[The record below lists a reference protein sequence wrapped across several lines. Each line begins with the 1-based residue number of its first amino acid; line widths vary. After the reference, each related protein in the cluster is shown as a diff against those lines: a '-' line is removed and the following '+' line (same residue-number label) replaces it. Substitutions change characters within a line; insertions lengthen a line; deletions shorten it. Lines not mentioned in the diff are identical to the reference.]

1 MNEADQVVQD
11 EMENEEG
18 AVAAE
23 APAPRRRW
31 PWLLVVVALL
41 GAGGWLGWSR
51 FFAADAE
58 AGPEAG
64 SASAAPAVE
73 PGRPAIVDAGSAE
86 YLALEPPLVVNFAA
100 GGQLRYLQVSVDLMA
115 GNKKDLDLA
124 RRHEPALRHALI
136 ALFSERDYEALL
148 TRAGKEALRQE
159 ALKTVQAELQQLAG
173 RPLVADVYFST
184 FVMQ

>member
-1 MNEADQVVQD
+1 MIEAEEGIQD
-11 EMENEEG
+11 EMESG
-18 AVAAE
+18 ADVAAE
-23 APAPRRRW
+23 AAPAGRRRW
-31 PWLLVVVALL
+31 PWLLLVLVLL
-41 GAGGWLGWSR
+41 AGGGAFAWYQFLGPK
-51 FFAADAE
+51 ADAAAETADAE
-58 AGPEAG
+58 AG
-64 SASAAPAVE
+64 SAAAN
-73 PGRPAIVDAGSAE
+73 RPAGVDAGTAE
-86 YLALEPPLVVNFAA
+86 YLALDPPLVVNFAA

-115 GNKKDLDLA
+115 ASKKDLDQA

-159 ALKTVQAELQQLAG
+159 ALQTVQAELQKLAG

>member
-1 MNEADQVVQD
+1 MNDMDQGVLD
-11 EMENEEG
+11 EMETGEG
-18 AVAAE
+18 AVTAK
-23 APAPRRRW
+23 APARRRRW
-31 PWLLVVVALL
+31 PWLLLLVALL
-41 GAGGWLGWSR
+41 AGGGFAWYQFFGPGAGDATETDG
-51 FFAADAE
+51 AAA
-58 AGPEAG
+58 APEASSRPG
-64 SASAAPAVE
+64 S
-73 PGRPAIVDAGSAE
+73 VDAGTAE

-136 ALFSERDYEALL
+136 TLFSERDYEALL

-173 RPLVADVYFST
+173 RPLVADVYFSS